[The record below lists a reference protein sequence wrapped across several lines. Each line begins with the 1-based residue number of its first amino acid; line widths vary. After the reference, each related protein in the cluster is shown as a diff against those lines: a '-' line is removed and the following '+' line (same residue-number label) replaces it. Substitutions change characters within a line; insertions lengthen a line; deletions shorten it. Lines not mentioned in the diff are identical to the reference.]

1 MRIIGVHTMKK
12 LVLAL
17 ATGIVL
23 QTAVGAAAKGYPSRP
38 ITMIVP
44 FPAGGPSD
52 VVGRIMADG
61 MRRSLEQ
68 SVVVEDVGGAGG
80 TIGMGRVARAKPD
93 GYTIGLGSWN
103 TGVVNGAIYKL
114 DYDVVADFE
123 PVVLLP
129 DTPLLIASKRAAPA
143 NNLQELIAWVKANGD
158 KVLVGTSGVGTSPHV
173 AGVMLQQRTG
183 APVRLVHYRGG
194 EPALQDLIAGHIDL
208 DMNQSS
214 VFLPYL
220 KDDRVRIYAVMAK
233 TRLPQAPDVPTVD
246 EAGLPEFYLSSWN
259 GIWAPKGTPSNAIQK
274 LNAAAVAALHD
285 PAIRKRFTDL
295 GQVIPSADR
304 LTSESLTIYQR
315 AEVAKW
321 WPIIKAAGIK
331 AE

>member
-1 MRIIGVHTMKK
+1 
-12 LVLAL
+12 
-17 ATGIVL
+17 
-23 QTAVGAAAKGYPSRP
+23 
-38 ITMIVP
+38 
-44 FPAGGPSD
+44 
-52 VVGRIMADG
+52 
-61 MRRSLEQ
+61 
-68 SVVVEDVGGAGG
+68 
-80 TIGMGRVARAKPD
+80 
-93 GYTIGLGSWN
+93 
-103 TGVVNGAIYKL
+103 
-114 DYDVVADFE
+114 
-123 PVVLLP
+123 
-129 DTPLLIASKRAAPA
+129 
-143 NNLQELIAWVKANGD
+143 
-158 KVLVGTSGVGTSPHV
+158 
-173 AGVMLQQRTG
+173 MLQQRTG

-220 KDDRVRIYAVMAK
+220 KDDRVRIYAVMAR

-259 GIWAPKGTPSNAIQK
+259 GIWAPKGTPRNAIQK
-274 LNAAAVAALHD
+274 LNAAAVAALND

-304 LTSESLTIYQR
+304 LTPEALAVYQK

-321 WPIIKAAGIK
+321 WPIVKAAGIK